1 MQMVL
6 VMIPLEVILVPMLS
20 MVMPLKVLL
29 VGTLVLLEVVLEVVL
44 VVEITEN
51 TNGVRSA
58 TITAISFWVIL

>member
-1 MQMVL
+1 MQMIL

-29 VGTLVLLEVVLEVVL
+29 VGILVVLGVVL